1 MAGNEVVLA
10 VCVVFD
16 DLFGERPGIPNVAVV
31 EYEVGVDEPGS
42 CFLEE
47 RVEQFEHLSAQ
58 KLIVA
63 VNDQKDFVGPAV
75 LQRSPAQIEH
85 SLLLLLIAYHLI
97 IVT

>member
-47 RVEQFEHLSAQ
+47 
-58 KLIVA
+58 
-63 VNDQKDFVGPAV
+63 
-75 LQRSPAQIEH
+75 
-85 SLLLLLIAYHLI
+85 
-97 IVT
+97 